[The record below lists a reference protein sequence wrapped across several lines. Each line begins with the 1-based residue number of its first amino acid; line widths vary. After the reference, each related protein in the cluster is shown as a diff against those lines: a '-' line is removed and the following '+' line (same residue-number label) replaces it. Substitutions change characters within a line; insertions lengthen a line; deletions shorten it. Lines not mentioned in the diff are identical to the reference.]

1 LAINKRLDAIVAGI
15 SAGLRQDSVYVSTG
29 VALSGTA
36 EQTNTL
42 PASGTFPIAYST
54 GWVRIKIY
62 NGGGTNPTLTS
73 LKILAGDGTNSVLL
87 YALNPATAHNLT
99 ATSWFDE
106 CIDFLVDVAAT
117 GAGGGATGQLIAAN
131 GINTITI
138 KTTLGGTTPTATLDA
153 ECLMAI

>member
-15 SAGLRQDSVYVSTG
+15 NVGIRQDSLYQSIG
-29 VALSGTA
+29 VALSTTSP
-36 EQTNTL
+36 QNNTL

-54 GWVRIKIY
+54 GWVRVKIY
-62 NGGGTNPTLTS
+62 NGGGTNPTLAS

-106 CIDFLVDVAAT
+106 CIDFVVDVAAT
-117 GAGGGATGQLIAAN
+117 GAGGGASGQLIAAN

-138 KTTLGGTTPTATLDA
+138 QTVLGGTGPTATMDA
-153 ECLMAI
+153 ECLLAI